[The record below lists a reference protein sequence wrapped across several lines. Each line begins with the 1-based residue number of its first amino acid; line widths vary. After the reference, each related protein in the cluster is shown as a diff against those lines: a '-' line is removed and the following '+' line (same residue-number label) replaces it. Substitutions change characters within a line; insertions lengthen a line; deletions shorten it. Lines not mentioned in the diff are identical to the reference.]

1 MTAQP
6 PKFVGRAEQAVPV
19 EIRRDAFDEP
29 KPQGK
34 PVYSSVPLP
43 AGDTA
48 VVALSAVRVDPSG
61 DPKEQE
67 TQMRREFAQAAA
79 AVEAQGYAAAARADA
94 KVSLNLQ
101 AIE

>member
-1 MTAQP
+1 M
-6 PKFVGRAEQAVPV
+6 

-34 PVYSSVPLP
+34 PIYSSVPLP
-43 AGDTA
+43 SGDTA

-61 DPKEQE
+61 DAKEQE
-67 TQMRREFAQAAA
+67 AQMRREFARAAA